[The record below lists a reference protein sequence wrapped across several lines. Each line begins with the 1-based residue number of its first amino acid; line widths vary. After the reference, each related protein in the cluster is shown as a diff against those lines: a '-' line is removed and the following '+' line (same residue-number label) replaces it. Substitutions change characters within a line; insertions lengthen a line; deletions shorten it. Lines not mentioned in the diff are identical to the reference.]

1 MTVEPTPPE
10 PTKASK
16 EKLQQKRSAEQIFM
30 IAGVIAIAGLV
41 MIFLGKWIGWLT
53 VILALP
59 LVGVAIREWLIFK
72 RMPE

>member
-10 PTKASK
+10 PTKTAK